1 MHLKAAIEALLFA
14 SNGISSERLARVL
27 EVDEEKVKEVLE
39 ELVKE
44 YKRSEHGV
52 ILREVAGKYRFY
64 TKPEYADLVSK
75 ITRRKYKNLT
85 ETQMEIVAL
94 LLLSGPLP
102 KSEIDAFRGKDS
114 STVLSSLQKMGVV
127 RKKRH
132 GRGFLYQLSP
142 SFVESTMLDEML
154 RDVSQKLGGNGSQP

>member
-14 SNGISSERLARVL
+14 SSGVSPEKLAKVL
-27 EVDEEKVKEVLE
+27 ETSEEKVKEILK

-44 YKRSEHGV
+44 YEKPEHGV
-52 ILREVAGKYRFY
+52 VLREVGGKYRFY
-64 TKPEYADLVSK
+64 TKPEYADLVSRMS
-75 ITRRKYKNLT
+75 RRKYRNLT
-85 ETQMEIVAL
+85 ESQMEIVAL

-114 STVLSSLQKMGVV
+114 SNVLSSLQKMGVV

-142 SFVESTMLDEML
+142 SFVESAMLDEML
-154 RDVSQKLGGNGSQP
+154 KEVSQKLGGDGGQP